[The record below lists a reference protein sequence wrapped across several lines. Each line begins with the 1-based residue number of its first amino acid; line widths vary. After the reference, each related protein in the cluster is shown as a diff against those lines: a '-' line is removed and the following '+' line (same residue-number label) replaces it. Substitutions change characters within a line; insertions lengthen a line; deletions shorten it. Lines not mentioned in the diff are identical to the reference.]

1 MQFQRIGHDHHEG
14 TSFEGTSFEGTSYSS
29 WFFLQSTS
37 YSYPDDNNHNK
48 SLVQTSRLFVTRYQR
63 LIPKAVQEKAISASS
78 PSQLPDP
85 MDFDM
90 TNALQLFMLKTHSC
104 LTSKRSHF
112 QTPTKKRREMFGP
125 KPMEGWVALGS
136 SCKLLLVAMGE
147 ASCKLAEPGRRR
159 TALTSCT
166 SARSFNAST
175 RIPDLRFV
183 SSCFFLTK

>member
-1 MQFQRIGHDHHEG
+1 MVYWEDCQLFWSSLLWIAITQHKPRLSFKKKMPCGKVTWPHPYMQFQRIGHDHH
-14 TSFEGTSFEGTSYSS
+14 EGTSFEGTSYSS

-112 QTPTKKRREMFGP
+112 QTPTKKNSLPRN
-125 KPMEGWVALGS
+125 V
-136 SCKLLLVAMGE
+136 
-147 ASCKLAEPGRRR
+147 
-159 TALTSCT
+159 
-166 SARSFNAST
+166 RS
-175 RIPDLRFV
+175 
-183 SSCFFLTK
+183 